1 MDTGRCCRLSIPR
14 ICGELVLSLPRI
26 ASFYSVLPRNFSS
39 APPYITKAL
48 PTFHPCAF
56 TPPSPQTCW
65 RFGQSHRSTPPCDE
79 RLCMCTAWTCCPPLT
94 SCGTLQTMAP
104 PLWSGSTTPL
114 ATSSSPTGR
123 ARSEPW
129 QASGRPSPPLKALS
143 SKVWTPQTPPT
154 WNTCGTRPRRR
165 CAAPPPTSS
174 CASPTWTTCGRRAR
188 CSRAGCGRQASA
200 AGARAGG
207 APRPGS
213 GRGTAT
219 RKWRMLGRGAS
230 RGTRGGDGEG
240 TGGRVPCRRA
250 SPQPSSPRRWEASRR
265 KPRSENQPRR
275 MPPRRPGRRSPTAT
289 SSGAWACDQLQGRR
303 GACRSPPRH
312 LTPLAGQA
320 QAYARCLGR
329 RITERNG
336 R

>member
-143 SKVWTPQTPPT
+143 SKVRWVGSGSLLWQSR
-154 WNTCGTRPRRR
+154 G
-165 CAAPPPTSS
+165 
-174 CASPTWTTCGRRAR
+174 
-188 CSRAGCGRQASA
+188 RAGFSL
-200 AGARAGG
+200 
-207 APRPGS
+207 
-213 GRGTAT
+213 RG
-219 RKWRMLGRGAS
+219 
-230 RGTRGGDGEG
+230 
-240 TGGRVPCRRA
+240 
-250 SPQPSSPRRWEASRR
+250 
-265 KPRSENQPRR
+265 
-275 MPPRRPGRRSPTAT
+275 
-289 SSGAWACDQLQGRR
+289 
-303 GACRSPPRH
+303 
-312 LTPLAGQA
+312 
-320 QAYARCLGR
+320 
-329 RITERNG
+329 
-336 R
+336 